1 MNELKYLFVV
11 GLIPLAFFTS
21 IELAT
26 FIAIIG
32 LLVWLLF
39 FNSPNKEKQAKTPQ
53 KGGNSKTDETIY

>member
-26 FIAIIG
+26 FVAVVG

-39 FNSPNKEKQAKTPQ
+39 FNSTNKEKQAKTPQ